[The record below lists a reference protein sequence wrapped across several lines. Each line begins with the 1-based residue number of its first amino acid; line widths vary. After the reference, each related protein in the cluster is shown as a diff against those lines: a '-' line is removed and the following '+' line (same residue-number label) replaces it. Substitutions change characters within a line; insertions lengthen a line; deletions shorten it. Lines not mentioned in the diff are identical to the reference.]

1 MDPAEPCPQTPALVS
16 RRLVL
21 AILSQNTASLHGTCN
36 TPTLFHINIHQS
48 GAYTKCV
55 YSKLAVFSTNAL
67 LQDFELEIAGAH
79 MMKVQVCSKSLL
91 KEETYAHG
99 KIRVREREGVV

>member
-1 MDPAEPCPQTPALVS
+1 M
-16 RRLVL
+16 
-21 AILSQNTASLHGTCN
+21 
-36 TPTLFHINIHQS
+36 
-48 GAYTKCV
+48 
-55 YSKLAVFSTNAL
+55 FSTDVP

-99 KIRVREREGVV
+99 KIRVRERERGSVDSLSLWFNKMTPHAWGATHCATKFQVLYPDPPPELKKVWV